1 MNLARRRL
9 LCTTFILML
18 LAVTACAK
26 KPAVPAAAPAPAGT
40 PTAAVQ
46 PTGERVLEFFN
57 LAEPEYIDPGMVSG
71 QPDGNV
77 VRLLFEGLLEYDPKD
92 SGKSIPGVAERYDVS
107 PDGTVYTFHLRKD
120 AKWSDGAPLT
130 TQDFLYSWERV
141 LNPKTG
147 ASYAYIYYYIKNAK
161 AYNTGALTDPAQL
174 GMKALDDHT
183 LQVTLE
189 HPTPFFPQLVRFE
202 AYRPVPRRAVEAFGS
217 EWTKPEHIICNGAF
231 MLKSWVPNK
240 EILAVKNPH
249 YWDAA
254 NVQLPGV
261 RMHPI
266 EDKETA
272 FKMYESGQLDVAW
285 ELPAVK
291 RASLL
296 DRPDMVAGPYLASYF
311 YRINV
316 TKPPLDNVKVR
327 QALSMAIDRRALA
340 EQYLHQTE
348 IPSTSVTPRGL
359 NDYVPPPG
367 WDFNPAEAKRVFAE
381 AGYADPS
388 TFPTLV
394 FTYNTDDKHKL
405 VAQVIQQ
412 MWKQHLG
419 ITVELHNEE
428 WKTYLKTMD
437 QLNYQIIRAGWIG
450 DYVDPTTFLELFTST
465 SGNNRTG
472 WKNAEFDGLITQ
484 VTKEANVAR
493 RNELMQQ
500 AEALLL
506 REAPILQIF
515 TYKKMMLVRPYVK
528 GLYPTLLDIHPF
540 KFISLEATATAQQ

>member
-1 MNLARRRL
+1 MSRRSICAPL
-9 LCTTFILML
+9 F
-18 LAVTACAK
+18 LAVLSLAACAK
-26 KPAVPAAAPAPAGT
+26 KPAPPAVATAPVSTAAAS
-40 PTAAVQ
+40 PTSD
-46 PTGERVLEFFN
+46 RYLEFFN

-77 VRLLFEGLLEYDPKD
+77 VRALFEGLLEYDPKD
-92 SGKSIPGVAERYDVS
+92 SGKHVPGVAETYDLS
-107 PDGTVYTFHLRKD
+107 PDGLVYTFHLRST
-120 AKWSDGAPLT
+120 AKWSDGSPLT
-130 TQDFLYSWERV
+130 AQDFLYSWERV

-147 ASYAYIYYYIKNAK
+147 APYAYIFYYIKNGR

-174 GMKALDDHT
+174 GFKAPDAHT
-183 LQVTLE
+183 IQVTLE

-202 AYRPVPRRAVEAFGS
+202 AYRPVPQRVVEQFGT
-217 EWTKPEHIICNGAF
+217 EWTKPEHILSNGAF
-231 MLKSWVPNK
+231 TMQTWVPNK
-240 EILAVKNPH
+240 EITVVKNPH

-254 NVQLPGV
+254 NVKLPGV
-261 RMHPI
+261 RLHPI

-296 DRPDMVAGPYLASYF
+296 ERPDMVTGPYLASYF
-311 YRINV
+311 YRMNV
-316 TKPPLDNVKVR
+316 TQPPLDNPKVR
-327 QALSMAIDRRALA
+327 QALAMAIDRQALA
-340 EQYLHQTE
+340 EQYLQKTE
-348 IPSTSVTPRGL
+348 IPSTSLTPRGL
-359 NDYVPPPG
+359 GDYVPPPG
-367 WDFNPAEAKRVFAE
+367 WDFNPAEAKKLLTE
-381 AGYADPS
+381 AGYPDPS
-388 TFPTLV
+388 AFPPLT

-405 VAQVIQQ
+405 VAQVVQQ

-419 ITVELHNEE
+419 IQVTLQNEE

-437 QLNYQIIRAGWIG
+437 QLHYQIIRAGWIG

-472 WKNAEFDGLITQ
+472 WKNAEFDGLIAQ
-484 VTKEANVAR
+484 VTKEPNVAH

-506 REAPILQIF
+506 REAPIIQMF
-515 TYKKMMLVRPYVK
+515 TYKKMMLIRPYVK
-528 GLYPTLLDIHPF
+528 GFYPTLLDIHPL
-540 KFISLEATATAQQ
+540 KFVSLEGTATARQ